1 MKTRMSKRRLIL
13 GVDGG
18 GSKTAARIATV
29 GAVPAPQGH
38 VDRDITTIGEGFG
51 GPSNV
56 RAVGEA
62 HAQINLDVAIDAA
75 HRDAGTTGATI
86 DYAVLGLAGSSLP
99 DVHSFIMHWAAQR
112 GLAKHV
118 DVVHDADPVLAVA
131 APDGRGIA
139 LIVGTGSVAIGA
151 DGAGE
156 RSITGGWGHWF
167 GDTGSGFDLGRRALA
182 AVADAVDGVGP
193 ETQLVSEILR
203 RLRTENPRE
212 ILQKLG
218 MAADV
223 RREIAS
229 LAPTL
234 LQVASSGDAV
244 ALAIVQEA
252 ADATARLVH
261 ATAEKLGLDPDTP
274 LAVAGG
280 IVCSNALYREALLES
295 IRKLGETPTSIVI
308 VDQPVEGCL
317 LMARDRLLAN
327 RSS

>member
-1 MKTRMSKRRLIL
+1 MSNRQLIL

-62 HAQINLDVAIDAA
+62 HAEINLDVAIDAA
-75 HRDAGTTGATI
+75 HRDAGTTDTEI

-99 DVHSFIMHWAAQR
+99 DVQSFITTWAERR

-151 DGAGE
+151 DGSGE

-167 GDTGSGFDLGRRALA
+167 GDTGSGYDLGRRALA

-193 ETQLVSEILR
+193 ETELVSEILH
-203 RLRTENPRE
+203 RLRTDNPRE

-234 LQVASSGDAV
+234 MQAASSGDAV
-244 ALAIVQEA
+244 ALAIVH
-252 ADATARLVH
+252 T
-261 ATAEKLGLDPDTP
+261 
-274 LAVAGG
+274 
-280 IVCSNALYREALLES
+280 LYRETLLAS
-295 IRKLGETPTSIVI
+295 IRKLGESPKSIVI

-317 LMARDRLLAN
+317 LMARDRLLAG